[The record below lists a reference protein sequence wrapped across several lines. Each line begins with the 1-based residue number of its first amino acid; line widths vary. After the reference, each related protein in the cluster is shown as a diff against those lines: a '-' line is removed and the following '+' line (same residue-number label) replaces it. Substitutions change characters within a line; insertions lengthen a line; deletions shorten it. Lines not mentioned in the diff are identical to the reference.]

1 MKTGVIL
8 LNMGGPDSIEAIQP
22 FLENLFSD
30 PEILRF
36 PLSFILQK
44 PLARFISKKRAVKV
58 APLYEAM
65 GGESPQCRI
74 TAEQARLLGEEL
86 GDDYRVVVAMRYW
99 NPRADEAV
107 REVKEWGAE
116 RLVVLPLYPHYSR
129 ATTGTSLTD
138 LDVALKAAGAV
149 GLPRV
154 TVTSWEDFPPY
165 VEALAETLKEAMP
178 EGGETTI
185 LFSAHGLPERLIKEG
200 DPYLAQVE
208 RTVAAVMERFP
219 GKPNKLSFQSRTGPV
234 KWLEPYTDEMIK
246 ELAGDG
252 VEDLTVLAVSFVSDH
267 IETLQE
273 IDVEYRELALEA
285 GMKRFRRAPALN
297 ARPSFIRALAKRVK
311 AAEEEF

>member
-8 LNMGGPDSIEAIQP
+8 LNMGGPDSVEAIQP

-36 PLSFILQK
+36 PLSSLLQK

-74 TAEQARLLGEEL
+74 TAEQVRLLGEEL
-86 GDDYRVVVAMRYW
+86 GDNYRVVVAMRYW
-99 NPRADEAV
+99 NPRADAAV

-138 LDVALKAAGAV
+138 LEASLKAAGLSS
-149 GLPRV
+149 LPRV

-165 VEALAETLKEAMP
+165 VEALAETLKETLK
-178 EGGETTI
+178 EGEGTTI

-200 DPYLAQVE
+200 DPYLEQIE
-208 RTVAAVMERFP
+208 RTVAAVMEHFSGVPHR
-219 GKPNKLSFQSRTGPV
+219 LSFQSRTGPV

-246 ELAGDG
+246 TLAGEG
-252 VEDLTVLAVSFVSDH
+252 VEELTVLAVSFVSDH

-273 IDVEYRELALEA
+273 IDVEYRDLALEA
-285 GMKRFRRAPALN
+285 GIKSFRRAPALN
-297 ARPSFIRALAKRVK
+297 VRPTFIGALAKRVQ
-311 AAEEEF
+311 AAVAEF

>member
-8 LNMGGPDSIEAIQP
+8 LNMGGPDSVEAIQP

-36 PLSFILQK
+36 PLSSLLQK

-74 TAEQARLLGEEL
+74 TAEQVRLLGEEL
-86 GDDYRVVVAMRYW
+86 GDNYRVVVAMRYW
-99 NPRADEAV
+99 NPRADAAV

-138 LDVALKAAGAV
+138 LEASLKAAGLSS
-149 GLPRV
+149 LPRV

-165 VEALAETLKEAMP
+165 VEALAETLKETLK
-178 EGGETTI
+178 EGEGTTI

-200 DPYLAQVE
+200 DPYLEQIE
-208 RTVAAVMERFP
+208 RTVAAVMEHFSGGPHR
-219 GKPNKLSFQSRTGPV
+219 LSCQSGG
-234 KWLEPYTDEMIK
+234 MITT
-246 ELAGDG
+246 LAGEG
-252 VEDLTVLAVSFVSDH
+252 VEELTVLAVSFVSDH

-273 IDVEYRELALEA
+273 IDVEYRDLALEA
-285 GMKRFRRAPALN
+285 GIKSFRRAPALN
-297 ARPSFIRALAKRVK
+297 VRPTFIGALAKRVQ
-311 AAEEEF
+311 AAVAEF

>member
-8 LNMGGPDSIEAIQP
+8 LNMGGPDSVEAIQP

-36 PLSFILQK
+36 PLSSLLQK

-74 TAEQARLLGEEL
+74 TAEQVRLLGEEL
-86 GDDYRVVVAMRYW
+86 GDNYRVVVAMRYW
-99 NPRADEAV
+99 NPRADAAV

-138 LDVALKAAGAV
+138 LEASLKAAGLSS
-149 GLPRV
+149 LPRV

-165 VEALAETLKEAMP
+165 VEALAETLKETLK
-178 EGGETTI
+178 EGEGTTI

-200 DPYLAQVE
+200 DPYLEQIE
-208 RTVAAVMERFP
+208 RTVAAVMEHFSGVPHR
-219 GKPNKLSFQSRTGPV
+219 LSFQSRTGPV

-246 ELAGDG
+246 TLAGEG
-252 VEDLTVLAVSFVSDH
+252 VEELTVLAVSFVSDH

-273 IDVEYRELALEA
+273 IDVEYRDLALEA
-285 GMKRFRRAPALN
+285 GIKSFRRAPALN
-297 ARPSFIRALAKRVK
+297 VRPTFIGALAKRVE
-311 AAEEEF
+311 AAVAEF